1 MDYLKTLNTN
11 QTEAALWDEGPLL
24 VLAGPGSG
32 KTKTLTARVARL
44 IGESSGESFRILC
57 LTFTKK
63 AATEMRE
70 RLFKIVP
77 DARDRALLSTFHS
90 FATDILRQHGSHP

>member
-1 MDYLKTLNTN
+1 
-11 QTEAALWDEGPLL
+11 
-24 VLAGPGSG
+24 
-32 KTKTLTARVARL
+32 
-44 IGESSGESFRILC
+44 

-90 FATDILRQHGSHP
+90 FATDILRQHGSHFGLTPEFEILEKSEQISIVKRLLASNEDSYSRILSAE